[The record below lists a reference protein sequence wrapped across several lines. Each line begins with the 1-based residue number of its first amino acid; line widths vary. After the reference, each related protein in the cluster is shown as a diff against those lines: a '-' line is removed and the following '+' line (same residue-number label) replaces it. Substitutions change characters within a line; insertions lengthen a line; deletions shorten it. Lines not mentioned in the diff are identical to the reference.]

1 MLFYFFFLLFVCLM
15 TSIIH
20 DDHYF
25 ALVLFDTLNV
35 INFFWKIPPHILG
48 VVVV

>member
-15 TSIIH
+15 TSVIH

-35 INFFWKIPPHILG
+35 IHFFFLENVIIYHLLTF
-48 VVVV
+48 